1 MIIEKILSRADDHSK
16 SMQERLFDFFP
27 YIGLL
32 TLLIVMIV
40 AIIVQDDI
48 LNIIVMAVCFIVF
61 FLIVRITAK
70 RRMIKT
76 GTTLIALLLI
86 VVLLPVA
93 FIFGGSI
100 YGGSPAWYVFGF
112 AYVGLT
118 VEGTRK
124 YVLLFMSVL
133 SAAVAYYLAFTFPE
147 LVAHHSEAAAYFDS
161 FSSIIL
167 VSILIV
173 AMVLFENKIYIYEN
187 SLIEKQRKEIEN
199 LSSVRNKFF
208 SNISHEIRTP
218 IDSIIGFN
226 ELTLREDISSEV
238 LENSQNIRSA
248 SRLLLSLINDVLDL
262 SKLESGNMEIIP
274 VDYDVVGLLSETI
287 NLVWENAMKKG
298 LAFYVEVDPEIPSR
312 LLGDDTR
319 IEQILINIIG
329 NAVKYTE
336 EGSVKLSVSC
346 NRIGDRQVE
355 MIYTIEDTGIG
366 IKRDNLPFLFDEFK
380 RIDMAN
386 TKGII
391 GTGLGL
397 TIAKQLVDQMNGEIL
412 VNSIYTKGSTFVVKI
427 PQEIM
432 LDKNV
437 GTLSLDD
444 IRKREEKQ
452 FYRQSFEAPSARLLI
467 VDDNQMNRVVTA
479 KLLRDTKMI
488 IDTESS
494 GPLCLERCA
503 NVHYDAIFLDQE
515 MPEMDGIECLR
526 LIRSQ
531 IGGMCRETPVVV
543 MTAHSAAEDQAK
555 FRMAGFDGYLLKPL
569 NGEMLENTLLRI
581 LPAELVH
588 RTSPTYIDPSEQ
600 KGNKKDKQPILI
612 TTESVCDL
620 PKEILEKTRVPIL
633 HYYIRNKNGVFL
645 DGIEAETDGVLE
657 YMEEDGGMDLR
668 VETPS
673 ADDYEEFFASHLSD
687 ATNIIHISMSSK
699 VGDAYKNAVIGAS
712 AFDNVTVIDSEHVS
726 SGMGLLVM
734 EAEQIA
740 ESGKDL
746 ETCIKEI
753 NKAKKKIHTSF
764 LITDTNYL
772 VRLGRVSPRFRG
784 ISRIFMMRPAI
795 IFKDGMG
802 KLDKIMYGPVDN
814 ARAHYIQMQ
823 LDKGQSI
830 DKSILFITHSSLSPY
845 EIDDVRRYIGNN
857 MLFDKIYV
865 QKESAAMAAIHGKG
879 AFGILYKISDE

>member
-1 MIIEKILSRADDHSK
+1 MIIEKILSRVDDHSR
-16 SMQERLFDFFP
+16 SMQERLFSFFP
-27 YIGLL
+27 HIGLC
-32 TLLIVMIV
+32 TLLVVIIV
-40 AIIVQDDI
+40 AIIVKDDI
-48 LNIIVMAVCFIVF
+48 LNIIAMSVCFVVF
-61 FLIVRITAK
+61 LTITLVSSKARK
-70 RRMIKT
+70 IRV
-76 GTTLIALLLI
+76 GTTLIALLL
-86 VVLLPVA
+86 VLVLLPFA

-112 AYVGLT
+112 AYIGIT
-118 VEGTRK
+118 VEGKRK
-124 YVLLFMSVL
+124 YVLMALAVA
-133 SAAVAYYLAFTFPE
+133 SAAVAYYIAYTYPE
-147 LVAHHSEAAAYFDS
+147 LVAHHSEKAAYFDS

-173 AMVLFENKIYIYEN
+173 AMVLFENKIYIHEN
-187 SLIEKQRKEIEN
+187 SLIEKQRKEIED
-199 LSSVRNKFF
+199 LSEVRNKFF
-208 SNISHEIRTP
+208 SNMSHEIRTP

-226 ELTLREDISSEV
+226 ELTLREDISEEV

-248 SRLLLSLINDVLDL
+248 SKLLLSLINDVLDL
-262 SKLESGNMEIIP
+262 SKLEAGMMEIVP
-274 VDYDVVGLLSETI
+274 VDYDSVGLLSETI
-287 NLVWENAMKKG
+287 NLVWENATRKG
-298 LAFYVEVDPEIPSR
+298 LAFYVEVDPDIPTR

-319 IEQILINIIG
+319 IEQILINILE
-329 NAVKYTE
+329 NAIKYTN
-336 EGSVKLSVSC
+336 EGSVSLSVTC
-346 NRIGDRQVE
+346 NRVADRQAE
-355 MIYTIEDTGIG
+355 MIYTVEDTGIG
-366 IKRDNLPFLFDEFK
+366 IKRDNLPFIFDEYK

-386 TKGII
+386 SKEII

-412 VNSIYTKGSTFVVKI
+412 VNSVYTKGSTFVVKI

-432 LDKNV
+432 VEKPV
-437 GTLSLDD
+437 GNLSLDE

-503 NVHYDAIFLDQE
+503 NTHYDAIFLDQE

-543 MTAHSAAEDQAK
+543 MTAHSSAEDQAK

-600 KGNKKDKQPILI
+600 RRGRKDKVPILI
-612 TTESVCDL
+612 TSESVCDL
-620 PKEILEKTRVPIL
+620 PKEVLDKIRIPLI
-633 HYYIRNKNGVFL
+633 HYYIKNKNGVFL

-657 YMEEDGGMDLR
+657 YMEEGDGMDLR
-668 VETPS
+668 VETPTP
-673 ADDYEEFFASHLSD
+673 DDYEDFFAMHLSD
-687 ATNIIHISMSSK
+687 ATNIIHIAMSSK
-699 VGDAYKNAVIGAS
+699 AGDAYKNAVIGAS

-726 SGMGLLVM
+726 SGIGLLVM

-746 ETCIKEI
+746 ESCIKAI

-764 LITDTNYL
+764 LINDTNYL
-772 VRLGRVSPRFRG
+772 VRLGRVSPKFRG
-784 ISRIFMMRPAI
+784 ISRIFMIRPSI
-795 IFKDGMG
+795 IFKEGVG
-802 KLDKIMYGPVDN
+802 RLDKILYGPTDGTRV
-814 ARAHYIQMQ
+814 RYIQMQ
-823 LDKGQSI
+823 LDKGQNI
-830 DKSILFITHSSLSPY
+830 DKSVLFITHSSLSPY
-845 EIDDVRRYIGNN
+845 ELDDVRRYVGNN
-857 MLFDKIYV
+857 MLFDKIYI

-879 AFGILYKISDE
+879 AFGLLYKIKEE